1 MPIEFSKPRID
12 SRALSYVQESL
23 QSRALSGDGPFT
35 ARCHEWLQRQLGA
48 RVLLTHSG
56 TAALDMSAL
65 LAEVGPGDEVILPSF
80 TFTSTANAF
89 VLRGATPVFIDIR
102 EDTLNLDETL
112 LGQALTARTKV
123 IVPVHYAGVGC
134 EMDTI
139 MEFAQ
144 AHGLMVIEDAAQA
157 HLSHYKGKA
166 LGTFGAMGCIS
177 FHESKNLVSGE
188 GGALVLNDD
197 RLLERAFILREKG
210 TNRTAFMNRKVDKYE
225 WLDLGSSYLPSDI
238 LAALLLA
245 QLEDST
251 SITAHR
257 KAIWQRYHEAFGPAE
272 RDGAL
277 MRPHP
282 PAHAPANGHIYY
294 IVLPTVDRA
303 RKMQAHLKGAGVPS
317 FRHYVPLHS
326 APAGRRFGRT
336 GSEMTVTDRVSETL
350 MRLPIHAGLEGHD
363 VDRIVT
369 LVYDALS
376 AV

>member
-1 MPIEFSKPRID
+1 
-12 SRALSYVQESL
+12 
-23 QSRALSGDGPFT
+23 
-35 ARCHEWLQRQLGA
+35 
-48 RVLLTHSG
+48 
-56 TAALDMSAL
+56 MSAL
-65 LAEVGPGDEVILPSF
+65 LAEVGPGDEIILPSF

-134 EMDTI
+134 EMDPI
-139 MEFAQ
+139 MEFAK

-166 LGTFGAMGCIS
+166 LGTFGAMGCVS

-188 GGALVLNDD
+188 GGALVVNDD
-197 RLLERAFILREKG
+197 RLLERAFVLREKG

-245 QLEDST
+245 QFEDST

-257 KAIWQRYHEAFGPAE
+257 KAIWQRYQEAFAPAE
-272 RDGAL
+272 RDGGL
-277 MRPHP
+277 MCPHP
-282 PAHAPANGHIYY
+282 PAYAPANGHIYY
-294 IVLPTVDRA
+294 IVLPTADRA
-303 RKMQAHLKGAGVPS
+303 RKTRAHLKGAGIPS
-317 FRHYVPLHS
+317 HSHYVPLHS

-350 MRLPIHAGLEGHD
+350 VRLPIHAELNDDD

-369 LVYDALS
+369 VVYDALS
-376 AV
+376 AG